1 MTKTQREYFTEIK
14 EIVEREGRT
23 DLVEFVEGRLA
34 QLAKKASTPK
44 KPTERQKENVAL
56 KADIENHLMQ
66 VAEPKCIKE
75 LVSEVAS
82 LNGLTNQRVSHL
94 LTDLVNAGALE
105 KNYVKKVPYF
115 SIKM

>member
-66 VAEPKCIKE
+66 VAESKCIKE

-94 LTDLVNAGALE
+94 LTDPVNAGVLE